1 MSDAA
6 TCTNKPKRVLL
17 WGLPRS
23 LTTVLEKCISYV
35 DDIQVINEA
44 FAAAMATGPERDTQD
59 IPGLNDF
66 VENAS
71 AVAAEDKDQ
80 FHCWDD
86 SVCTYQW
93 VKETLE
99 ADYPGKNIIFCKDI
113 VSSIY
118 ERMDMIPHGFRHTF
132 IIRNPTKSFLSLR
145 KLFLQTFLPPS
156 IPPEKFQLDQFMN
169 MRAQQLKK
177 EQKNP
182 FQMIT
187 ELVAYL
193 KEHGEAH
200 PVIVDAD
207 DLQNHPASILR
218 QYCEAVEIPYSDSLL
233 QWEAGD
239 DIVKKNWYVSKTLQ
253 HGNKLGNYYG
263 AAFSSTKFLPA
274 TPPPPSTDLPQ
285 DVINLSAEA
294 EPFYRQLYEMRL
306 RPWRKWICQLLC
318 SWT

>member
-1 MSDAA
+1 M
-6 TCTNKPKRVLL
+6 L

-44 FAAAMATGPERDTQD
+44 FAAAMTAGPEKETQGM
-59 IPGLNDF
+59 PGIDNF
-66 VENAS
+66 MENAS
-71 AVAAEDKDQ
+71 AVAAEDEGQ

-93 VKETLE
+93 VKETME
-99 ADYPGKNIIFCKDI
+99 ADYPGKKIVFCKDI
-113 VSSIY
+113 VSTIY
-118 ERMDMIPHGFRHTF
+118 DHMEMIPRGFRHTF
-132 IIRNPTKSFLSLR
+132 IIRNPTKSILSMR
-145 KLFLQTFLPPS
+145 KLALQNFLPPGL
-156 IPPEKFQLDQFMN
+156 PPEKFQLDEVN
-169 MRAQQLKK
+169 KMRAQQLGR
-177 EQKNP
+177 ELKNP

-193 KEHGEAH
+193 KDHGEAH

-233 QWEAGD
+233 EWPAGD

-263 AAFSSTKFLPA
+263 VALSSTKFLPA
-274 TPPPPSTDLPQ
+274 TPAPPSTELTQ

-294 EPFYRQLYEMRL
+294 EPFYQQLYEMRL
-306 RPWRKWICQLLC
+306 RP
-318 SWT
+318 